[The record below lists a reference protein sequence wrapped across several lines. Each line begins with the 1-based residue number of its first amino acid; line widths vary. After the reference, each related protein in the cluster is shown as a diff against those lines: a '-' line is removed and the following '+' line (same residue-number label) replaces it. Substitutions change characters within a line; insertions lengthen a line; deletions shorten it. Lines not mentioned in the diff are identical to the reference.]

1 MDLKVHNPRQTSV
14 LQSPEGAQA
23 GRGGFVGR
31 EGSMEEAAMKWPSAR
46 EDKSISDGT
55 ARAEAGGDVLKWM
68 NTAGAA
74 SAPVNVVG
82 KETQILLL
90 LLLLQLLNLSVCLR
104 YITFNPCKTGL
115 VLSPFYTKAQRG

>member
-46 EDKSISDGT
+46 EGKSISDGT
-55 ARAEAGGDVLKWM
+55 ARAEAGGDALKWM

-82 KETQILLL
+82 KEAQI
-90 LLLLQLLNLSVCLR
+90 LLLLQLLNLTVCLR